1 MERKACRYHSGHRG
15 QDLLVLTAVPHHTE
29 LHNRTKH
36 LLTCSY
42 QTEFHQTSTAKTVCR
57 IQYQQKFCHD
67 QRAVE
72 RSFVDDAEYLQ
83 NTTGGGPRWIPEFV
97 TQQTGPVSYKVIG
110 RDTDS
115 PHMTRGSVESMS
127 CYWNTISG
135 GNWLFDRHNW
145 HCTGET
151 RTFDRRHTEPALP
164 LKTFTHTHSHWWG
177 WKKEKELLWCE
188 KMYRQRL

>member
-1 MERKACRYHSGHRG
+1 MFRHNKMERKACRYHSGHRG

-83 NTTGGGPRWIPEFV
+83 NTTGGGPRWIPGFV
-97 TQQTGPVSYKVIG
+97 TQTGPVYYIVIC
-110 RDTDS
+110 RNADS
-115 PHMTRGSVESMS
+115 LQTTLGSAESTS
-127 CYWNTISG
+127 CY
-135 GNWLFDRHNW
+135 
-145 HCTGET
+145 
-151 RTFDRRHTEPALP
+151 
-164 LKTFTHTHSHWWG
+164 
-177 WKKEKELLWCE
+177 
-188 KMYRQRL
+188 